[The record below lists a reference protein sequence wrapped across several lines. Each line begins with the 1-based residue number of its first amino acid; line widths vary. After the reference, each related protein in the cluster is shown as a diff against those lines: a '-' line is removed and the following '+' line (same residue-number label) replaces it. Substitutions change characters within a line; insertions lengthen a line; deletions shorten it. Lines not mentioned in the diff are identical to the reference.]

1 MIKNQN
7 SDNKITEQNK
17 STMRYQS
24 TIFATISSAV
34 ATTDAFTLGK
44 SPIAVKHHI
53 TDIEDLALHKHQ
65 RVHDYHLSSLQYKS
79 DIDTEHTPIDGPLLN
94 GYSTNQNNY
103 VPIDEVVS
111 STILATPKPLPGDC
125 DVKKFISEHATFFYD
140 EPTFLVGPTPR
151 TQKALDKF
159 NELLAKERDAGGVLS
174 VDTETPSTITSHDP
188 GYLLSKEEDVIVG
201 LQAEEPL
208 KRTCKPQ

>member
-1 MIKNQN
+1 MNNQN
-7 SDNKITEQNK
+7 KNKITEQNEQNK

-53 TDIEDLALHKHQ
+53 TDIEDLALRKHQ
-65 RVHDYHLSSLQYKS
+65 RVHDYHLSSLQYNS
-79 DIDTEHTPIDGPLLN
+79 DIDTEHTPSAGPLLN

-125 DVKKFISEHATFFYD
+125 DVKKFINEHARFF
-140 EPTFLVGPTPR
+140 
-151 TQKALDKF
+151 
-159 NELLAKERDAGGVLS
+159 
-174 VDTETPSTITSHDP
+174 
-188 GYLLSKEEDVIVG
+188 
-201 LQAEEPL
+201 
-208 KRTCKPQ
+208 